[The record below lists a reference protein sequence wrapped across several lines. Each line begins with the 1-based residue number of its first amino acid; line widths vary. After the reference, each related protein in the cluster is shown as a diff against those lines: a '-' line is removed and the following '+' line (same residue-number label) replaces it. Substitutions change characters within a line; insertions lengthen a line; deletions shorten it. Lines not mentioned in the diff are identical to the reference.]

1 MDQESTPFWTE
12 EQRLRSY
19 SPLKGDIACD
29 VCIVGAG
36 IAGLTTAYLLSKEG
50 KKVVILDD
58 GLVAGGQTMR
68 TTAHLSN
75 ALDARYYDLERLFG
89 AKGAKIAAQSHLAAI
104 NLVASLVKEHA
115 IDCNF
120 ETVEAY
126 LFAAPDKPIDELTKE
141 FHAAK
146 KAGVDVKMVERC
158 PLLSFETGPAVCFGG
173 QAQFHPLKFIDKLCG
188 QLELQGVEIYCG
200 THVTEIQK
208 NYHVETDQGYSVEAM
223 HVVVATNSFMHSRFF
238 PHLKLA
244 PYRTYVI
251 AGKIP
256 QGYVP
261 AGLYYDTLD
270 PYHYIRIAKDSFGN
284 TILIIGGEDHRTGE
298 EKHIHQKYVE
308 LEAWARHRFPNLSEV
323 TYRWS
328 GQILEP
334 VDGLG
339 FIGRAEKE
347 LYMVTG
353 HSGNGMTHG
362 VLGGILINDL
372 IQGRKSPWEELYNPH
387 RISIKATS
395 DFLEENLNTAWQYS
409 DWLASEN
416 KTPLNNHC
424 GKVVSEGL
432 GKCAIYKDEHG
443 KEHKM
448 SAVCPHLKAIVHW
461 NEAEH
466 CWECP
471 AHGSRFNA
479 LGEVLQ
485 GPANSNLKN
494 I

>member
-1 MDQESTPFWTE
+1 MDKESIPFWTA
-12 EQRLRSY
+12 EQKLRTY
-19 SPLKGDIACD
+19 SPLKEDITCD

-58 GLVAGGQTMR
+58 GPVAGGQTMR

-75 ALDARYYDLERLFG
+75 ALDDRYYDLERLFG
-89 AKGAKIAAQSHLAAI
+89 KKGSETAAQSHLAAI
-104 NLVASLVKEHA
+104 NLVASLVKEHE
-115 IDCNF
+115 IDCDF
-120 ETVEAY
+120 ERVEAY
-126 LFAAPDKPIDELTKE
+126 LFAASGKPTDELTKE

-146 KAGVDVKMVERC
+146 RAGVDVKMVERC
-158 PLLSFETGPAVCFGG
+158 PLSSFDTGPAIRFGA
-173 QAQFHPLKFIDKLCG
+173 QAQFHPLKFIKKLCEL
-188 QLELQGVEIYCG
+188 LELQGVEIFCG
-200 THVTEIQK
+200 THVTQIKKE
-208 NYHVETDQGYSVEAM
+208 NYVETDQKCSVKAT
-223 HVVVATNSFMHSRFF
+223 HVVVATNSFIHSRFF

-244 PYRTYVI
+244 AYRTYVI

-261 AGLYYDTLD
+261 AAFYYDTLD
-270 PYHYIRIAKDSFGN
+270 PYHYIRIAKDSLGN
-284 TILIIGGEDHRTGE
+284 DILIIGGGDHRTGE
-298 EKHIHQKYVE
+298 EEHIYQRYVE
-308 LEAWARHRFPNLSEV
+308 LEAWARHRFPKLGEV

-334 VDGLG
+334 VDSLG

-353 HSGNGMTHG
+353 DSGNGLTHG
-362 VLGGILINDL
+362 VLGRILINDL
-372 IQGRKSPWEELYNPH
+372 IHGRKSPWEEVYDPH
-387 RISIKATS
+387 RISLKATA

-409 DWLASEN
+409 DWLVHEN
-416 KTPLNNHC
+416 KTSVNNHC

-432 GKCAIYKDEHG
+432 GKCAIYKDEQG

-448 SAVCPHLKAIVHW
+448 SAICPHLKAIVHW

-479 LGEVLQ
+479 LGEILQ
-485 GPANSNLKN
+485 GPANSNLKK